1 MLRADDRLCFMFGFE
16 PLGLALALELP
27 VDFGGN
33 GGVCIILT
41 SEMS

>member
-1 MLRADDRLCFMFGFE
+1 MFGFE
-16 PLGLALALELP
+16 PLLGLALELP

-41 SEMS
+41 SEIS